1 MNETRP
7 ESMSAFWMPFT
18 NNRDF
23 KANPRLL
30 VSAEGMYYK
39 DVDGNAILD
48 GTAGLWC
55 VPCGHAQ
62 PKIVGAIRDM
72 VGRWT
77 SRRPFRWAIRP
88 PSTWRKS

>member
-7 ESMSAFWMPFT
+7 QSMASFWMPFT

-39 DVDGNAILD
+39 EVDGRASLD
-48 GTAGLWC
+48 ATACLWW
-55 VPCGHAQ
+55 VSRGHAQ
-62 PKIVGAIRDM
+62 P
-72 VGRWT
+72 
-77 SRRPFRWAIRP
+77 
-88 PSTWRKS
+88 